1 MNKKLYILLTTIL
14 VLSFGIF
21 TNVYA
26 ESPVKININGKE
38 VKTDV
43 DPYIKNGRTM
53 VPVRFIS
60 EALGA
65 EVKYGE
71 DKKYN
76 FQWVYVRAKKDD
88 LGLSMKIGYPIATI
102 SEGTYRTDVA
112 PEIKNSRTMLP
123 LRFIADY
130 LCLDVNWDDATKTI
144 YLTSK
149 KEWSFGGLDKYF
161 DEEASR
167 KLGEWL
173 MNQNKTHEQY
183 MNIFK

>member
-1 MNKKLYILLTTIL
+1 MNKKLYILFTTIL

-65 EVKYGE
+65 EVDYYE
-71 DKKYN
+71 EEYN
-76 FQWVYVRAKKDD
+76 LKSVYVRASADD
-88 LGLSMKIGYPIATI
+88 LGLCMTIGYPVSTI
-102 SEGTYRTDVA
+102 GEGTYRSDVA
-112 PEIKNSRTMLP
+112 PEIKNGRTMIP

-130 LCLDVNWDDATKTI
+130 LCLNINWDELTRTI
-144 YLTSK
+144 YLRSSGYWSIENMSK
-149 KEWSFGGLDKYF
+149 YYDTEAEKKLSDWLIYQNLTKDEYLD
-161 DEEASR
+161 
-167 KLGEWL
+167 
-173 MNQNKTHEQY
+173 
-183 MNIFK
+183 IFK